1 MGAPVSLVA
10 LSAAPVGSLL
20 WQRPPNAPV
29 LTIVCRATFV
39 LQPGEAVLAAEQ
51 EPLAAAERPYPDGS
65 SRGIYAPC
73 DLVPMKP
80 AADVVLVGHAFAPGH
95 DGGHPRTPGR
105 QPVRSLVARLTVG
118 EVDKRVEVFC
128 DRHFDPQGA
137 LHEGPRFASMPLV
150 YERAACGPDTVNPI
164 GVRPDA
170 RDPYGRLA
178 LPNLQ
183 PMGLEIAA
191 PTDVVAPVCFGP
203 IASTWPSRR
212 ALLGATAAAQT
223 PAEWQGPYLPPDL
236 DPSFFDAAPRDQ
248 QLQALRGDERIVLLN
263 LHAQHPELVLRLSRI
278 RPRTFVEGLGGAPQA
293 VAMRADTLWFDTS
306 RQIFT
311 ITWRGQLPLKGAS
324 TGLRAL
330 VALEGADHPLGWED
344 FERLQRV
351 AAAAGAGNQ
360 HTTQTVIGLVDPTV
374 RASAMPFAQAE
385 RAARTAREPV
395 AGGGLPFRRQ
405 GEALPPPLPPPP
417 PSPKEETVDEAGG
430 AGGSGPS
437 WAAGTVEAPVSPAAP
452 SIDSPWAREG
462 SPAMVSTLA
471 LALPNLAA
479 AAPPVVQ
486 MYGGHDGGSSP
497 STPSPRA
504 SVVAPV
510 GGSAA
515 PRPPG
520 VAVTPPLHLVWF
532 EPGRLRALQ
541 KDPRFSP
548 ILDALDDRPLDG
560 DLDDPELAADVAD
573 VDERREAFE
582 ILARGSAIGE
592 EGATAALTGAVRDD
606 GRLVQPLVLVA
617 GELFFPFDELEAL
630 KATISAAA
638 PYAGADLE
646 ARAMLDL
653 AKEFLGSPG
662 QPSAPAVA
670 EGLATRIRETFEKRG
685 LAPAGFLDAQT
696 GRALL
701 QGRHYQRRSLL
712 GGPHVRALLH
722 TGSGQGIPAYLDH
735 DAAAKLPA
743 VERLRVRMLAVV
755 HPTLDQQETHPAALR
770 AVALGVVIGPPPARR

>member
-1 MGAPVSLVA
+1 MGAEVSLVA

-39 LQPGEAVLAAEQ
+39 LSSGEAVLAGEQ
-51 EPLAAAERPYPDGS
+51 EPLSAAERPYPDGS

-80 AADVVLVGHAFAPGH
+80 VADVVLVGQAFAPG
-95 DGGHPRTPGR
+95 R
-105 QPVRSLVARLTVG
+105 QQARSLVARLAVG

-128 DRHFDPQGA
+128 DRHFDLQGA
-137 LHEGPRFASMPLV
+137 LREGPRFASMPLV
-150 YERAACGPDTVNPI
+150 YERAAGGPDTPNPI

-170 RDPYGRLA
+170 RDMYGRLA

-183 PMGLEIAA
+183 PMGLELAA
-191 PTDVVAPVCFGP
+191 PTDTVAPVGFGP

-212 ALLGATAAAQT
+212 ALLGATAAAQM
-223 PAEWQGPYLPPDL
+223 PAEWQGPYVPPDL
-236 DPSFFDAAPRDQ
+236 DPSFFHAAPRDQ
-248 QLQALRGDERIVLLN
+248 QMQALRGDERIALLN
-263 LHAQHPELVLRLSRI
+263 LHPQHPELVVRLSGV
-278 RPRTFVEGLGGAPQA
+278 RPRTFVEGLVVGGAPQA
-293 VAMRADTLWFDTS
+293 VAMRADTLWIDTS

-344 FERLQRV
+344 FERLLRV
-351 AAAAGAGNQ
+351 APAARAGDIFT
-360 HTTQTVIGLVDPTV
+360 TTQTVVGLVDAPP
-374 RASAMPFAQAE
+374 RAAAMPFAAAE
-385 RAARTAREPV
+385 RVAWTPREPV

-405 GEALPPPLPPPP
+405 GDAPPPPLPAPPK
-417 PSPKEETVDEAGG
+417 PKEETVDESPGAGG
-430 AGGSGPS
+430 AMGSRAA
-437 WAAGTVEAPVSPAAP
+437 WATGTIEAPMPPVAPSTSSSAP
-452 SIDSPWAREG
+452 SIESPWARE
-462 SPAMVSTLA
+462 SPPAMIPAPA
-471 LALPNLAA
+471 LAVQSLAA
-479 AAPPVVQ
+479 PAVPVAVA
-486 MYGGHDGGSSP
+486 
-497 STPSPRA
+497 TPVP
-504 SVVAPV
+504 
-510 GGSAA
+510 A
-515 PRPPG
+515 PRPLAP
-520 VAVTPPLHLVWF
+520 AATPPLHLVWF
-532 EPGRLRALQ
+532 EPERLRALGR
-541 KDPRFSP
+541 DPRFSP
-548 ILDALDDRPLDG
+548 ILDALDERPLDG

-582 ILARGSAIGE
+582 ILARAEATGE
-592 EGATAALTGAVRDD
+592 AGVIAALAEAVRDD

-617 GELFFPFDELEAL
+617 GELVFPFDELEAL

-646 ARAMLDL
+646 ARAILDL

-685 LAPAGFLDAQT
+685 LVPAGFVDGQT

-722 TGSGQGIPAYLDH
+722 TGSGQAIPAYLDR

-743 VERLRVRMLAVV
+743 VERLRTRMLAVV
-755 HPTLDQQETHPAALR
+755 HPTLDQHETHPAALR
-770 AVALGVVIGPPPARR
+770 AVALGVVVGAPARR